1 MKYLALFIL
10 AMILALAPLAHAA
23 PIEYLFCAYTNA
35 GDGGDEGYEV
45 RILGSSSSED
55 ALSASLSLIDPSG
68 ARVYREV
75 PVQTATLHGHPG
87 YVGEGFALELWT
99 DRPKTQ
105 NGYTRARVIMPDE
118 DGVELKQRTFCGFRK
133 FTRG

>member
-55 ALSASLSLIDPSG
+55 ALSASLSLIDPDADFVAFVPAVAGVGVG
-68 ARVYREV
+68 AEEILDRRGVGQRREGQDHSEDKKGEV
-75 PVQTATLHGHPG
+75 LHGGLP
-87 YVGEGFALELWT
+87 
-99 DRPKTQ
+99 
-105 NGYTRARVIMPDE
+105 N
-118 DGVELKQRTFCGFRK
+118 
-133 FTRG
+133 